1 MRRVCKGRAGAA
13 AAVAAGPPRKK
24 VSGGRVGWPP
34 PLSPESRS
42 PPLSN
47 TRPTPAAS
55 IALSHFSPWGSG
67 RGPCRHAPNCRA
79 LCLWGR
85 GRRARARE
93 RGGEGVR
100 QKKRR
105 RWAGRGACARH
116 GPSGVAR
123 PTGAFSRRCA
133 RDPAAC
139 WCGGSAGTPGAGGRI
154 GAGPT
159 EKKATAADRRGGW
172 LAPRVFQAAGRRRPR
187 CTPPR
192 PPRAQESVAQGGLR
206 AGCPGDYVPMAAEK
220 VARGGRGEERKRR
233 RRTRSGLLSLSSPHF

>member
-1 MRRVCKGRAGAA
+1 MA
-13 AAVAAGPPRKK
+13 
-24 VSGGRVGWPP
+24 
-34 PLSPESRS
+34 S
-42 PPLSN
+42 PPLARIPLPS
-47 TRPTPAAS
+47 S
-55 IALSHFSPWGSG
+55 FQ
-67 RGPCRHAPNCRA
+67 HAPHT
-79 LCLWGR
+79 
-85 GRRARARE
+85 RRLHRPLAFLTLGVWPRTLPARAKLPCTLPVGQGKEGGGECVGR
-93 RGGEGVR
+93 GEGVR
-100 QKKRR
+100 QKKKRR

-116 GPSGVAR
+116 GPLGVAR

-139 WCGGSAGTPGAGGRI
+139 RCGGSAGTSGAGGRI

-233 RRTRSGLLSLSSPHF
+233 RRTRSGLLSLSPPHF